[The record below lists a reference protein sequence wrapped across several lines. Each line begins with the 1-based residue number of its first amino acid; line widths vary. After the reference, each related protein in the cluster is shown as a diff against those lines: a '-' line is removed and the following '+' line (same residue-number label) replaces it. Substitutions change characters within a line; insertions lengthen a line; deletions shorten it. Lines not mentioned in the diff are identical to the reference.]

1 MSASAQSRP
10 GRRELLAGAAALGLA
25 GSVAGCGSSRS
36 TSPTR
41 ATGPST
47 PSQTTAH
54 PTTSA
59 PTTTAGPPH
68 WASLSHELDGAL
80 LRPGDASFT
89 GMARLYDPRFDRL
102 RPDAVVEAAGTADVA
117 AALAFGRRYGLT
129 VSPRAGGHSYV
140 GASAGRGGIQ
150 IDTRRLD
157 AVHYDAASQTVT
169 VGAGAALLA
178 VHTALEP
185 VGRTVPTGTCAS
197 VGVAGLTL
205 GGGLGVEDRTY
216 GLTCDA
222 AESFRLV
229 TAAGQDL
236 VASATQHAD
245 LFWACRGGGGGNLG
259 VLIEVRY
266 RTFPAHPMSFF
277 SLRWS
282 DQQAEA
288 VIRGWQARVPTM
300 PRSSWANLHLDAAA
314 GSGLTPSIFGVSFA
328 GGAESEADAFVAAVG
343 ASPVGRSTYARSHHD
358 GVLLLAGCSGQTA
371 AQCRLPPH
379 GTLAR
384 EISVAGSDVIA
395 RPLNAS
401 QRSAVA
407 HLLRERAAKG
417 QSASAIVD
425 PLGGAASVP
434 SSTATAFAWRRA
446 LGTIQWYVG
455 LSAVPSGAT
464 TRATYDW
471 IDDAHRAVAGTS
483 VGGYVNYLEPGRP
496 LADYYGPNFDRLR
509 AVRRRYDPDKLFHGA
524 FVIPH

>member
-1 MSASAQSRP
+1 VSALAQSRAS
-10 GRRELLAGAAALGLA
+10 RRGLLAGAAALGLT

-36 TSPTR
+36 TSPTG
-41 ATGPST
+41 ATEPST
-47 PSQTTAH
+47 PPQTTTR
-54 PTTSA
+54 PTTTV
-59 PTTTAGPPH
+59 PTTTAGPPD
-68 WASLSHELDGAL
+68 WAALGRELDGAL
-80 LRPGDASFT
+80 LRPGDASFAGT
-89 GMARLYDPRFDRL
+89 ARLYDPRFDRR
-102 RPDAVVEAAGTADVA
+102 RPDAVVEASGTADIT
-117 AALAFGRRYGLT
+117 AALAFARRYGLT

-169 VGAGAALLA
+169 AGAGAALLA

-229 TAAGQDL
+229 TAAGDVL

-288 VIRGWQARVPTM
+288 VIRGWQTRVPAM
-300 PRSSWANLHLDAAA
+300 PRSSWANLHLDAAT
-314 GSGLTPSIFGVSFA
+314 GTGLTPSIFGVSLDGA
-328 GGAESEADAFVAAVG
+328 AESEADALVAAVG
-343 ASPVGRSTYARSHHD
+343 AAPVGRSTYTRSHHD
-358 GVLLLAGCSGQTA
+358 GVLLLAGCAGEA
-371 AQCRLPPH
+371 AAHCRLPPH

-384 EISVAGSDVIA
+384 EISVAGSDVIG

-407 HLLRERAAKG
+407 HLLRGRASKG

-425 PLGGAASVP
+425 PLGGAASAP
-434 SSTATAFAWRRA
+434 GPTATAFAWRRA
-446 LGTIQWYVG
+446 LATIQWYVG
-455 LSAVPSGAT
+455 LSAVPSGST

-471 IDDAHRAVAGTS
+471 IDEGHRTVAGAS

-509 AVRRRYDPDKLFHGA
+509 AARRRYDPDQLFHGA